1 MERISKISDLDKH
14 AMSLAKKR
22 WDSIAK
28 PLNSLGLLEKTV
40 IQIAGIT
47 GDCNVKIDK
56 RHVVIMCSD
65 NGVVCEGVTQTGKDV
80 TIIVAKA
87 IADGTSNIN
96 MLANTY
102 NCSVTAV
109 DIGID
114 GCVDHCRILDRKI
127 SNGTNNIAN
136 GPAMSIKQAES
147 AVKAGIDIVESLKS
161 SGTQIIITGEMGI
174 GNTTTSSALA
184 SVLLDEPVES
194 VTGKGSGLDDEGLK
208 RKIGVIKRSL
218 NINKPDSDRPIELLA
233 KLGGYD
239 IAGMTGLF
247 LGGAVY
253 RIPVVIDGLISAVS
267 AVLASK
273 ICPLSEK
280 YMLCSHVSKEPA
292 GGKLLSLINKKPVIN
307 AEMCLGEGT
316 GAVMLLPLIDGA
328 LSVYNFAHKFEN
340 LPMERY
346 VEL

>member
-1 MERISKISDLDKH
+1 MERISKVIDLDKH
-14 AMSLAKKR
+14 AMSLAKEQ

-28 PLNSLGLLEKTV
+28 PLKSLGLLEKIV

-47 GDCNVKIDK
+47 GDHNVKIDK
-56 RHVVIMCSD
+56 RNGVIMCSD

-80 TIIVAKA
+80 TKIVAKA

-96 MLANTY
+96 MLANSY
-102 NCSVTAV
+102 NCSITAV
-109 DIGID
+109 DIGIN
-114 GCVDHCRILDRKI
+114 GYVNHCGILDRKI

-136 GPAMSIKQAES
+136 GPAMSVKQAKS
-147 AVKAGIDIVESLKS
+147 AIKAGIDIVEGLKNN
-161 SGTQIIITGEMGI
+161 GTQIIITGEMGI

-194 VTGKGSGLDDEGLK
+194 VTGRGSGLDDEGLE
-208 RKIGVIKRSL
+208 RKIGAIKRSL
-218 NINKPDSDRPIELLA
+218 NINKPDVNKPIELLA

-253 RIPVVIDGLISAVS
+253 HIPVVIDGLISAVS

-273 ICPLSEK
+273 ICPLSQK

-292 GGKLLSLINKKPVIN
+292 GEKLLSLINKKPVIN
-307 AEMCLGEGT
+307 AELCLGEGT

-328 LSVYNFAHKFEN
+328 LSIYNSAHKFEN